1 MALTHFEVRSR
12 EPFGEG
18 AGFGTTGTYEQID
31 GIAHFAV
38 APDNPAN
45 RRIIDLD
52 LAPRDADGLVRF
64 EADLSIVMPSSKT
77 PETVELLWSYPIA
90 GAGDLYRHSILPRRT
105 LR

>member
-18 AGFGTTGTYEQID
+18 VSFGTTGTYEQID

-45 RRIIDLD
+45 RRIIDLH
-52 LAPRDADGLVRF
+52 LAPRDAAGLVRF
-64 EADLSIVMPSSKT
+64 EADLSIMPSSKN
-77 PETVELLWSYPIA
+77 A
-90 GAGDLYRHSILPRRT
+90 GNGRHRGLPNRRRRLVQTSILPRRT